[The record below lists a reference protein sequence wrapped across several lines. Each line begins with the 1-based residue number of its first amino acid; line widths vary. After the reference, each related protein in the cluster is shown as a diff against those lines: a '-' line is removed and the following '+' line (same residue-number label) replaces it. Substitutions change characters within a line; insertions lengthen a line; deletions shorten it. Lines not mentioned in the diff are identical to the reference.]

1 MTKVLLSLGSNLG
14 DSIDILNH
22 AIDDIKQ
29 HDGIKNV
36 VVSPFYKTKPVGFLD
51 QDDFVNLALSLET
64 KIDAYSLLDF
74 LSSLEQKYK
83 RVRLFKDGPR
93 TLDIDIITY
102 GDTIS
107 DDKKLTLPHPRMQDR
122 AFVLAPLK
130 DIEPNFIVTKFNKSI
145 RELFDALPTKE
156 KQDVKVI
163 NG

>member
-22 AIDDIKQ
+22 AIDDIKGK
-29 HDGIKNV
+29 DGIKKV
-36 VVSPFYKTKPVGFLD
+36 KVSPFYKTKPVGFLD

-64 KIDAYSLLDF
+64 DIDSYELLEF

-93 TLDIDIITY
+93 TLDIDIIAY
-102 GDTIS
+102 GDTRS
-107 DDKKLTLPHPRMQDR
+107 DDKKLTLPHPRMQKR

-130 DIEPNFIVTKFNKSI
+130 DIEPDFSVTKLIRASKNFLMLYLQRKNKTL
-145 RELFDALPTKE
+145 RL
-156 KQDVKVI
+156 
-163 NG
+163 

>member
-1 MTKVLLSLGSNLG
+1 MTKILLSLGSNLG

-29 HDGIKNV
+29 HDDIKNV

-163 NG
+163 NV

>member
-1 MTKVLLSLGSNLG
+1 MTLKAKMALKRQKYLLF
-14 DSIDILNH
+14 
-22 AIDDIKQ
+22 IKPNPQ
-29 HDGIKNV
+29 A
-36 VVSPFYKTKPVGFLD
+36 FLD

-64 KIDAYSLLDF
+64 DIDSYELLEF

-93 TLDIDIITY
+93 TLDIDIIAY
-102 GDTIS
+102 GDTRS
-107 DDKKLTLPHPRMQDR
+107 DDKKLTLPHPRMQKR

-130 DIEPNFIVTKFNKSI
+130 DIEPDFLVTKFNQSI
-145 RELFDALPTKE
+145 KELFDALPTKE

>member
-1 MTKVLLSLGSNLG
+1 MAKVLLSLGSNLG

-22 AIDDIKQ
+22 AIDDIKGK
-29 HDGIKNV
+29 DGINKV
-36 VVSPFYKTKPVGFLD
+36 KVSPFYKTKPVGFLD

-64 KIDAYSLLDF
+64 DIDSYELLEF

-93 TLDIDIITY
+93 TLDIDIIAY
-102 GDTIS
+102 GDTRS
-107 DDKKLTLPHPRMQDR
+107 DDKKLTLPHPRMQKR

-130 DIEPNFIVTKFNKSI
+130 DIEPDFLVTKFNQSI
-145 RELFDALPTKE
+145 KELFDALPTKE

>member
-22 AIDDIKQ
+22 AIDDIKGK
-29 HDGIKNV
+29 DGIKKV

-64 KIDAYSLLDF
+64 DINSFELLDF
-74 LSSLEQKYK
+74 LSSLELKYK

-93 TLDIDIITY
+93 TLDIDIIAY
-102 GDTIS
+102 GDTKS

-130 DIEPNFIVTKFNKSI
+130 DIEPDFLVTKFNQSI
-145 RELFDALPTKE
+145 KELFDALPTKE

>member
-29 HDGIKNV
+29 HDDIKNV

>member
-14 DSIDILNH
+14 DSIDILKH
-22 AIDDIKQ
+22 AVDDIKNEN
-29 HDGIKNV
+29 DIKDV
-36 VVSPFYKTKPVGFLD
+36 VVSPFYRTKPVGFLD

-64 KIDAYSLLDF
+64 EIDAYALLSLA
-74 LSSLEQKYK
+74 SELEQKYK

-93 TLDIDIITY
+93 TLDIDIIAY
-102 GDTIS
+102 GDTQS
-107 DDKKLTLPHPRMQDR
+107 DDKKLTLPHPRMQER

-130 DIEPNFIVTKFNKSI
+130 DIVPDFIITKFNRSI
-145 RELFDALPTKE
+145 IELFDALPTKE

>member
-1 MTKVLLSLGSNLG
+1 M
-14 DSIDILNH
+14 
-22 AIDDIKQ
+22 
-29 HDGIKNV
+29 
-36 VVSPFYKTKPVGFLD
+36 VSPFYKTKPVGFLD

-64 KIDAYSLLDF
+64 QIDAYSLLDF

-93 TLDIDIITY
+93 TLDIDIIAY
-102 GDTIS
+102 GDIKS

-130 DIEPNFIVTKFNKSI
+130 DIEPNFLVTKFNKSI
-145 RELFDALPTKE
+145 KVLFDALPTKE

>member
-14 DSIDILNH
+14 DSIDVLNH

-29 HDGIKNV
+29 HDGVQNV

-64 KIDAYSLLDF
+64 QIDAYSLLDF

-93 TLDIDIITY
+93 TLDIDIIAY
-102 GDTIS
+102 GDIKS

-130 DIEPNFIVTKFNKSI
+130 DIEPNFLVTKFNKSI
-145 RELFDALPTKE
+145 KVLFDALPTKE